1 MTSWG
6 VSPIA
11 KTRTSGVG
19 GSPGRADD
27 EFRFA
32 AGSDGIPER
41 GRDVGAVLKLA
52 FLEFLL
58 GAPGWMALLWG
69 VMLD

>member
-1 MTSWG
+1 M
-6 VSPIA
+6 
-11 KTRTSGVG
+11 G